1 MNKRFKP
8 QYLPHNDDAEAL
20 VESLAAELQLTLKDK
35 TGAKHRTILSSFLYC
50 VQEAGV
56 GALLDWSGGTT
67 SQDTTGFTFFPATGA
82 ATVRAVRAKLV
93 EAGYVTLFDNLP
105 SGIGDMT
112 NKEAV
117 ELMGRSFNDGRFK
130 NIGSYRINTKPIFD
144 DLGFTSAQFVDA
156 QRPYVMVNKP
166 EEYLDKRERK
176 AAGSKAPKLSWNA
189 VYKGKQGRQASAAAR
204 PVKEMNA
211 FWAKH
216 PLVLPATNTDKAKPF
231 ACATRIF
238 HDGSLISGGRWY
250 GGWTNLE
257 SHKRLHM
264 RIDDEPICEIDLNAS
279 QPTLFSALLGIRMNV
294 GGGDTWTDVY
304 ASVVERLNAD
314 EEEEL
319 LRMMV
324 KQVLVEMIG
333 SGNHQRR
340 GPADTKAAKGKD
352 KLDFKEVP
360 LFFDT
365 EHSKELYQD
374 IQVAAVEVFPAL
386 KQLND
391 GYLNSTGF
399 LSYHEAEILTRTL
412 LKLKAMGVVA
422 YGVHD
427 CLVVKQSDRDAAVK
441 TYREAVRSYVIQHQ
455 KQHKHPHL
463 DIEVSVT
470 IEQLGLDKVK
480 LPGCYIR

>member
-8 QYLPHNDDAEAL
+8 QYLPYNDEAEAL
-20 VESLAAELQLTLKDK
+20 VESLAAELQLTLKGK

-56 GALLDWSGGTT
+56 GAFLDWSGGTT
-67 SQDTTGFTFFPATGA
+67 SKDTTGFTFFPATGA
-82 ATVRAVRAKLV
+82 TTVRAVKAKLV
-93 EAGYVTLFDNLP
+93 ELGYITEFDDLP
-105 SGIGDMT
+105 SVIGNMA
-112 NKEAV
+112 NREAAA
-117 ELMGRSFNDGRFK
+117 LMGISGTSGHIK
-130 NIGSYRINTKPIFD
+130 NIKSYRINEMPMFNESR
-144 DLGFTSAQFVDA
+144 FTSAQFFDA

-166 EEYLDKRERK
+166 EEYTDKRERK
-176 AAGSKAPKLSWNA
+176 AAGSKAPKLSWDE
-189 VYKGKQGRQASAAAR
+189 VYKGEQGREASAAAR

-216 PLVLPATNTDKAKPF
+216 PLVLPAANTRKAKLF

-257 SHKRLHM
+257 SRKRLHL

-294 GGGDTWTDVY
+294 GGDTWTDVY

-314 EEEEL
+314 EDPKR

-340 GPADTKAAKGKD
+340 GPADTKAPKGKD
-352 KLDFKEVP
+352 KLDFKKVH

-365 EHSKELYQD
+365 EHSKKLYQD
-374 IQVAAVEVFPAL
+374 IQAAAVEVFPAL

-427 CLVVKQSDRDAAVK
+427 CVVVKQSDCDAAVK
-441 TYREAVRSYVIQHQ
+441 TYRETVRGYVIQHQ

-463 DIEVSVT
+463 DIEISVT